1 MIVLI
6 TPSITKFNEYT
17 SRSVIN
23 SFVSDSVNSVPNEN
37 NMFSAADK
45 KDPVTNRGFQIIHGC
60 PYNNVTKSTRM
71 YGHLA
76 NLR

>member
-1 MIVLI
+1 MNVLHD
-6 TPSITKFNEYT
+6 PSFIRLGFTEICAGMRT
-17 SRSVIN
+17 MCLVLQI
-23 SFVSDSVNSVPNEN
+23 
-37 NMFSAADK
+37 K

-60 PYNNVTKSTRM
+60 LYNNATKSTRM